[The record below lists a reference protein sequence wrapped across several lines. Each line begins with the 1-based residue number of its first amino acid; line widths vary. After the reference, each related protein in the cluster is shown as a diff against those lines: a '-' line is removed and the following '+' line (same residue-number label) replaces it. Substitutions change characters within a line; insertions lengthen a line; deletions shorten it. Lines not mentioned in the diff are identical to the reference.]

1 MPCVW
6 ENEISSFPQDMLQN
20 VNKVRALVSIRQKRC
35 IVGSLDSWK
44 GLVSSLSCEGIVAN
58 STFGLCLVHCIPS
71 LSTAS
76 RKLQPSPTKIDL
88 NGYIAVLVF
97 WPYVRWTRT
106 RSAVHNRPGKVVN
119 DGSRNIYNDKFGIV
133 VNDRPENVVIV
144 NDRSEKVAKNQLFV
158 WPWMGIVANIAT
170 EFKGGRCIGN
180 IGSKLRDE
188 FTLKGFHPLKVQS
201 LWNRYGHSGFS
212 IVEFSK
218 D

>member
-1 MPCVW
+1 M
-6 ENEISSFPQDMLQN
+6 
-20 VNKVRALVSIRQKRC
+20 
-35 IVGSLDSWK
+35 
-44 GLVSSLSCEGIVAN
+44 
-58 STFGLCLVHCIPS
+58 
-71 LSTAS
+71 
-76 RKLQPSPTKIDL
+76 
-88 NGYIAVLVF
+88 
-97 WPYVRWTRT
+97 
-106 RSAVHNRPGKVVN
+106 VN